1 MDDIVS
7 DWYDED
13 DGEGQFPR
21 AAEDGW
27 GIDESEYT
35 STLDTSKLT
44 PEQIRV
50 AEMLAKQIQE
60 DSVVSK
66 VRGVKQSKGPPQS
79 QASLSFQQMKAQ
91 MQGMPAPQASTQAQ
105 TFQQG
110 YNAMDRLQQQQQAYP
125 PQNQAA
131 AFQQPPPQAPAQD
144 FSQFGGQ
151 AFQQPQ
157 QPPQA
162 PAPGVTPPA
171 QQMENERK
179 VVQFLQAEMRRVL
192 DLIGK
197 MGEPTGQQAGRL
209 LGQYTQS
216 VTSLI
221 PFSPPDVKASV
232 VNAFLKCNWSVLARK
247 PVAGSRPPNGKT
259 LCDLIYELGVYFCQR
274 TGTAAPP
281 PGYVDKKLGEIRAA
295 KARLA
300 ANSQKPPTPNVAGNG
315 TTFRGNS
322 SGNYNNSNRGGRN
335 SYNGRGGGRGGRR
348 YDNGR
353 GGGRGGRG
361 DRDDGGRGGRG
372 GRGRYTNDRPRG
384 RGGRSG

>member
-13 DGEGQFPR
+13 DGESQFPR

-66 VRGVKQSKGPPQS
+66 VRGVKQNKGPPQS

-91 MQGMPAPQASTQAQ
+91 MQGMPAPQGQNQAQ
-105 TFQQG
+105 SFQQG
-110 YNAMDRLQQQQQAYP
+110 YSPLDRLQQQQPYS
-125 PQNQAA
+125 QNPAA

-157 QPPQA
+157 RPP
-162 PAPGVTPPA
+162 PVPPGPQITPPA

-192 DLIGK
+192 DLIGNL
-197 MGEPTGQQAGRL
+197 GEPTGQQAGKL

-221 PFSPPDVKASV
+221 PFSPADVKHSV
-232 VNAFLKCNWSVLARK
+232 VSAFFKCNWSVLERK
-247 PVAGSRPPNGKT
+247 PVRGTSPPNGKT

-274 TGTAAPP
+274 VGTPTPP
-281 PGYVDKKLGEIRAA
+281 PGYVEKKLGEIRAA
-295 KARLA
+295 SAARLA
-300 ANSQKPPTPNVAGNG
+300 ANAQKPPTPNVAGNG
-315 TTFRGNS
+315 TTFRGNNS
-322 SGNYNNSNRGGRN
+322 SRGGRN

-372 GRGRYTNDRPRG
+372 GRGRYNNDRPRG